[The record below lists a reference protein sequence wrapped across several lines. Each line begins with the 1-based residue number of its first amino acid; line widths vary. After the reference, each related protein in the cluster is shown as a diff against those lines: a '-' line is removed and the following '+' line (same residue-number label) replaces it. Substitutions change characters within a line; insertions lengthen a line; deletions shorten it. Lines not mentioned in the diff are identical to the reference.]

1 LDNITRNTPTDK
13 QWKKIEPLLPP
24 EKPKR
29 GRTSKSHRLIIT
41 AILWIIRTGAPWRDL
56 PERFG
61 SWNTVYSRF
70 YRWRKQGV
78 WQKVEETVREEA
90 NEKGELDWSIHHVDS
105 TVVRAHQHAAGARH
119 IGPKGEVRTP
129 KSEGLGRSCGGFSSK
144 IHIRVEGNG
153 KPMNRVL
160 TPGQAHDS
168 KSFNE
173 LLDGWR
179 D

>member
-1 LDNITRNTPTDK
+1 MDNITRNTPTDK